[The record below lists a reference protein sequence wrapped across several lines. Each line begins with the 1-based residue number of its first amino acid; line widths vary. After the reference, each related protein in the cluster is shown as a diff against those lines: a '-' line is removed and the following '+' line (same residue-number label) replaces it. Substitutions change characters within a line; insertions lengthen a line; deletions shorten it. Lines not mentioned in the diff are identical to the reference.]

1 MKRLVEVGGGFAEE
15 GGGEVGEVLRGVA
28 FPPAMIG
35 GECFE
40 GCVEGALHGVVD
52 AELDLDFFREPQGKG
67 DAGGIRI
74 TQGFL

>member
-40 GCVEGALHGVVD
+40 GCVEGALHGVVE
-52 AELDLDFFREPQGKG
+52 AELDLDVFRKPERMEETG
-67 DAGGIRI
+67 
-74 TQGFL
+74 